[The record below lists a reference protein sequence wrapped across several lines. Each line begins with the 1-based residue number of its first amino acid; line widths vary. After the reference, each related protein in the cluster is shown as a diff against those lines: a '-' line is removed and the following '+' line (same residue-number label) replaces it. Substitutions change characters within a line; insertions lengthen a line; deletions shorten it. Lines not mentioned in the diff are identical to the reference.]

1 MSKINEKNKW
11 HHIGSPIIWKE
22 LLMAGSKP
30 FYIGNGSD
38 FLEYCQSYYKLD
50 IYLPPKRFENLVDN
64 NAQFQQK
71 LKEESKKIVRLD
83 DISSLEKSVK
93 TKFTIC
99 ISGAANP
106 LTVFIISGLLEY
118 SQQIS
123 KVFIYD
129 ENCSRDLMKF
139 VENECNY
146 VRSCNSVKVVK
157 YIEKLGVALS
167 STDLLIILDYI
178 PFR

>member
-1 MSKINEKNKW
+1 
-11 HHIGSPIIWKE
+11 
-22 LLMAGSKP
+22 MAGSKP

-50 IYLPPKRFENLVDN
+50 IYLPSKRFENLVDSYG
-64 NAQFQQK
+64 QFQDN
-71 LKEESKKIVRLD
+71 LKQENKNITRHD
-83 DISSLEKSVK
+83 DISDIGKSIK
-93 TKFTIC
+93 TSYKIC

-106 LTVFIISGLLEY
+106 LTLFIISGLLEY

-123 KVFIYD
+123 KIFIYD
-129 ENCSRDLMKF
+129 ENCSQDLMKF
-139 VENECNY
+139 VELECSFVKSSNFG
-146 VRSCNSVKVVK
+146 KVVK

-167 STDLLIILDYI
+167 NADLLIILDYI